1 MIYIYLLCK
10 HQLYIICSFQ
20 YSELCGLTLQ
30 KFVLIDTVFY
40 VTRRVFFVQTRFP
53 SSLRKTQ
60 REGEANTPLLK
71 PLQISM
77 VHKNKSLHKNSW
89 NPDIF
94 EAWCDPP
101 PHDTQHTHT
110 HKKKKSTPQKILMF
124 MCIYSASDKTEE
136 RTVVNLQHEDK
147 KKARE
152 RETEQHRAVVSCRWW
167 KIWCVM

>member
-1 MIYIYLLCK
+1 MFFPIFRAMWVNFTEICLNRDSVLCYT
-10 HQLYIICSFQ
+10 QS
-20 YSELCGLTLQ
+20 
-30 KFVLIDTVFY
+30 
-40 VTRRVFFVQTRFP
+40 FFVQTRFP

-89 NPDIF
+89 NPNIF

-101 PHDTQHTHT
+101 PHDTQH
-110 HKKKKSTPQKILMF
+110 KKNTPQKILIF
-124 MCIYSASDKTEE
+124 MCIYSASDKTEG

-152 RETEQHRAVVSCRWW
+152 KETEQHRAVVSCRWW

>member
-30 KFVLIDTVFY
+30 KFVLIETVFY

-110 HKKKKSTPQKILMF
+110 HKKKKAPPKKYSCLCVFILLLTRRKKEQWLT
-124 MCIYSASDKTEE
+124 YSM
-136 RTVVNLQHEDK
+136 RTKRKQ
-147 KKARE
+147 E
-152 RETEQHRAVVSCRWW
+152 REKQSNTEL
-167 KIWCVM
+167 

>member
-10 HQLYIICSFQ
+10 HQLYIKFSFQ
-20 YSELCGLTLQ
+20 YSELRGLTLQ
-30 KFVLIDTVFY
+30 KFVLIETVFY

-53 SSLRKTQ
+53 SRLRKTQ

-89 NPDIF
+89 NPDIWGLMWP
-94 EAWCDPP
+94 ASPWHP
-101 PHDTQHTHT
+101 TQ
-110 HKKKKSTPQKILMF
+110 KNAPQKILIF
-124 MCIYSASDKTEE
+124 MCIYSASDKTEG